1 MKVRVLIF
9 LLYSTLFFGC
19 KKFVETPKETCFIP
33 YVDFVAYHVDP
44 NSLEVTFNAVTSYNG
59 TITSHKWDFGDGT
72 GFNGET
78 PAAHKYPPSSAG
90 SKTYRIK
97 YTVGNGCGEAFWS
110 KDITISAC
118 LPDAKFSYTFLNDS

>member
-1 MKVRVLIF
+1 MKVRLLIF

-44 NSLEVTFNAVTSYNG
+44 ASLEVSFTSITSYNG

-72 GFNGET
+72 SFDGEKPPPHQYLNGT
-78 PAAHKYPPSSAG
+78 SAG
-90 SKTYRIK
+90 ATYRIK
-97 YTVGNGCGEAFWS
+97 YTVTNDCGQAFWTR
-110 KDITISAC
+110 DVTISRC
-118 LPDAKFSYTFLNDS
+118 LPDPKFSL